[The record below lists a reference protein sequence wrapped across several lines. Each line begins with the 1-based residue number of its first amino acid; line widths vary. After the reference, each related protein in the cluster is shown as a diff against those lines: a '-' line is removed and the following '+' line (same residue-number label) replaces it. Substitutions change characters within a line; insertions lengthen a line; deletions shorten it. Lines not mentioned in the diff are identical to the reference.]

1 MIFQNE
7 KVSLY
12 LEVVK
17 YQFENANNACDR
29 NWLIVKVKLLEVN
42 KVYNMM
48 DPFFKTSD
56 LQHMKNWFQSLPNPP
71 YKELD
76 FIEPTLA
83 FEFIGEYEG
92 GFHIV
97 IRLLQELNPL
107 WCKEEEYEFS
117 ISITQEYIEE
127 MIRSIE
133 QQQRKFPKR

>member
-1 MIFQNE
+1 
-7 KVSLY
+7 
-12 LEVVK
+12 
-17 YQFENANNACDR
+17 
-29 NWLIVKVKLLEVN
+29 
-42 KVYNMM
+42 M
-48 DPFFKTSD
+48 DPFLKTSD
-56 LQHMKNWFQSLPNPP
+56 LQHMKNWFQSFPNPP

-92 GFHIV
+92 GFRIV
-97 IRLLQELNPL
+97 IRLSQELNPL